1 MTDLYNKMKNKKYHS
16 VGTVPKYHPVGIV
29 PKYHPVGIVPKY
41 HPVGIVPK
49 YHPVG
54 IVPKYHPVGI
64 VPKSNCKFVE
74 RGNTQMNDISL
85 CLLGTATSIN
95 NTCSFIIISG
105 EQAAAYCQTI
115 LRHFLYYF

>member
-1 MTDLYNKMKNKKYHS
+1 MTGRSLTVARHGSLVEQELLIISGARALLTDLYNKMKNKKYHP

-85 CLLGTATSIN
+85 CLLGTPL
-95 NTCSFIIISG
+95 
-105 EQAAAYCQTI
+105 Q
-115 LRHFLYYF
+115 

>member
-1 MTDLYNKMKNKKYHS
+1 VEQELLIISGARALLTDLYNKMKNKKYHP

-64 VPKSNCKFVE
+64 VPKYHPVGIVAKSNCKFVE

-85 CLLGTATSIN
+85 CLLGTPL
-95 NTCSFIIISG
+95 
-105 EQAAAYCQTI
+105 Q
-115 LRHFLYYF
+115 

>member
-1 MTDLYNKMKNKKYHS
+1 MTGRSLTVARHGSLVEQELLIISGARALLTDLYNKMKNKKYHP

-41 HPVGIVPK
+41 HPVGILPK

-54 IVPKYHPVGI
+54 IVA
-64 VPKSNCKFVE
+64 KSNCKFVE

-85 CLLGTATSIN
+85 CLLGTPL
-95 NTCSFIIISG
+95 
-105 EQAAAYCQTI
+105 Q
-115 LRHFLYYF
+115 

>member
-1 MTDLYNKMKNKKYHS
+1 MKNKKYHP

-29 PKYHPVGIVPKY
+29 PKYHPVGTVPKYHPVGTVPKYHPVGTVPKY
-41 HPVGIVPK
+41 HPVGIVA
-49 YHPVG
+49 
-54 IVPKYHPVGI
+54 
-64 VPKSNCKFVE
+64 KSNCKFVE

-105 EQAAAYCQTI
+105 Q
-115 LRHFLYYF
+115 